1 MAADGKGACILPH
14 GVLFRGN
21 AEGEIR
27 KNIVKAGYIKGLIG
41 LPQNLFY
48 GTGIPA
54 CIIILDKQEASD
66 RKGIFMIDAK
76 DGFVKDGNMN
86 RLREEDIQR
95 IVDTWEAWVDVP
107 HYARFVPQEEIEKND
122 YNLNIPRYVDTFEAE
137 DVIDLDAITRIQ
149 LNQLQGQLLRVVI
162 DHPQLSVD
170 VFFDENKVRL
180 EPTVTGHSQTPSIFE
195 QRPYD
200 VQNKITDATATLHVA
215 NVVELVKLL
224 LSDMDQIG
232 NIPLQGDYHLLQDIQ
247 RIIQQAEPDLA
258 AHLSPWIGPQLAH
271 ELSKIQLAPKQLKRS
286 LQSHLFFVE
295 DALKEDSG
303 LFAPRW
309 QMDDLNRET
318 RQLNQEVDRLE
329 ARFQQLQAQFN
340 SHQQSTQN

>member
-1 MAADGKGACILPH
+1 MWSILALGA
-14 GVLFRGN
+14 VER
-21 AEGEIR
+21 
-27 KNIVKAGYIKGLIG
+27 
-41 LPQNLFY
+41 
-48 GTGIPA
+48 
-54 CIIILDKQEASD
+54 IIHQ
-66 RKGIFMIDAK
+66 
-76 DGFVKDGNMN
+76 
-86 RLREEDIQR
+86 
-95 IVDTWEAWVDVP
+95 
-107 HYARFVPQEEIEKND
+107 
-122 YNLNIPRYVDTFEAE
+122 
-137 DVIDLDAITRIQ
+137 VIDLDAITRIQ

-247 RIIQQAEPDLA
+247 RIMQQAEPDLA

-271 ELSKIQLAPKQLKRS
+271 ELGKIQLAPKQLKRS
-286 LQSHLFFVE
+286 LQSHLFFIE
-295 DALKEDSG
+295 DTLKEDSA

-309 QMDDLNRET
+309 QMDDLHRET
-318 RQLNQEVDRLE
+318 RQLNQELDRLE
-329 ARFQQLQAQFN
+329 AQFQQLHASFN
-340 SHQQSTQN
+340 PAKHSSQD

>member
-1 MAADGKGACILPH
+1 MWSILALGA
-14 GVLFRGN
+14 VER
-21 AEGEIR
+21 
-27 KNIVKAGYIKGLIG
+27 
-41 LPQNLFY
+41 
-48 GTGIPA
+48 
-54 CIIILDKQEASD
+54 IIHQ
-66 RKGIFMIDAK
+66 
-76 DGFVKDGNMN
+76 
-86 RLREEDIQR
+86 
-95 IVDTWEAWVDVP
+95 
-107 HYARFVPQEEIEKND
+107 
-122 YNLNIPRYVDTFEAE
+122 
-137 DVIDLDAITRIQ
+137 VIDLDAITRIQ

-247 RIIQQAEPDLA
+247 RIMQQAEPDLA

-271 ELSKIQLAPKQLKRS
+271 ELGKIQLAPKQLKRS
-286 LQSHLFFVE
+286 LQSHLFFIE
-295 DALKEDSG
+295 DTLKEDSG

-309 QMDDLNRET
+309 HMDDLHRET
-318 RQLNQEVDRLE
+318 RQLNQELDRLE
-329 ARFQQLQAQFN
+329 AKFQQLHASFN
-340 SHQQSTQN
+340 PAKHFSQD

>member
-1 MAADGKGACILPH
+1 MWSILALGA
-14 GVLFRGN
+14 VER
-21 AEGEIR
+21 
-27 KNIVKAGYIKGLIG
+27 
-41 LPQNLFY
+41 
-48 GTGIPA
+48 
-54 CIIILDKQEASD
+54 IIHQ
-66 RKGIFMIDAK
+66 
-76 DGFVKDGNMN
+76 
-86 RLREEDIQR
+86 
-95 IVDTWEAWVDVP
+95 
-107 HYARFVPQEEIEKND
+107 
-122 YNLNIPRYVDTFEAE
+122 
-137 DVIDLDAITRIQ
+137 VIDLDAISRIQ

-247 RIIQQAEPDLA
+247 RIMQQAEPDLA

-271 ELSKIQLAPKQLKRS
+271 ELAKIQLAPKQLKRS
-286 LQSHLFFVE
+286 LQSHLFFIE
-295 DALKEDSG
+295 DTLKEDSG

-318 RQLNQEVDRLE
+318 RQLNQELDRLE
-329 ARFQQLQAQFN
+329 AKFQQLQAQSQPLLTSPSKGEELLN
-340 SHQQSTQN
+340 PTQN

>member
-1 MAADGKGACILPH
+1 MWSILALGA
-14 GVLFRGN
+14 VER
-21 AEGEIR
+21 
-27 KNIVKAGYIKGLIG
+27 
-41 LPQNLFY
+41 
-48 GTGIPA
+48 
-54 CIIILDKQEASD
+54 IIHQ
-66 RKGIFMIDAK
+66 
-76 DGFVKDGNMN
+76 
-86 RLREEDIQR
+86 
-95 IVDTWEAWVDVP
+95 
-107 HYARFVPQEEIEKND
+107 
-122 YNLNIPRYVDTFEAE
+122 
-137 DVIDLDAITRIQ
+137 VIDLDAITRIQ

-200 VQNKITDATATLHVA
+200 VQNKITDATATLHVT

-247 RIIQQAEPDLA
+247 RIMQQAEPDLA

-271 ELSKIQLAPKQLKRS
+271 ELGKIQLAPKQLKRS
-286 LQSHLFFVE
+286 LQSHLFFIE
-295 DALKEDSG
+295 DTLKEDSG

-309 QMDDLNRET
+309 QMDDLHRET
-318 RQLNQEVDRLE
+318 RQLNQELDRLE
-329 ARFQQLQAQFN
+329 AKFQQLHASFN
-340 SHQQSTQN
+340 PAKHSSQD